1 MQQKRVGVKAIVV
14 VGLAWAVGWA
24 LASPRVWEQQPPL
37 EIPLYE
43 GAQIE
48 WEVQLTAQEMGAQ
61 LAQWAQELSV
71 LKISGYTIAGERALE
86 VLNFYDQ
93 ALSQWRRIFWAQ
105 PSESGGARIFAHEQS
120 YLFIGISKKHEAT
133 ELILATGQTDETTLD
148 VPIFEGAEL
157 QWEILLTKQDL
168 LEHLKRWVAKFLQN
182 PPFPRT
188 PSWESQQLA
197 NLLAWFV
204 WVGGDMAFEVFQD
217 LSELRAVGYKLDG
230 NKAPEVLSFYE
241 QQFSEWRRNFWAKPS
256 PGGGLRIFTNGGE
269 SGLNELVVFSAWQ
282 SYEAG
287 LHSWGEEQE
296 EHPPEITE
304 VLVLRAR
311 R

>member
-1 MQQKRVGVKAIVV
+1 MQQKRVGVKATVV
-14 VGLAWAVGWA
+14 IGLACALGIGWA
-24 LASPRVWEQQPPL
+24 LGSPRVLDVQELQP

-71 LKISGYTIAGERALE
+71 LKIAGYTIAGERALE

-93 ALSQWRRIFWAQ
+93 ALSQWRRVFWAQ

-120 YLFIGISKKHEAT
+120 YLFIGISKKYEAT

-168 LEHLKRWVAKFLQN
+168 LEHLKRWLGDLVAN
-182 PPFPRT
+182 PPSLLRMQMGWQPER
-188 PSWESQQLA
+188 PEGSLIEAMSWLGVFGFEALFR
-197 NLLAWFV
+197 LL
-204 WVGGDMAFEVFQD
+204 QD
-217 LSELRAVGYKLDG
+217 FSDVRVVGYQLEG
-230 NKAPEVLSFYE
+230 NKALDALSFYE
-241 QQFSEWRRNFWAKPS
+241 QQFREWTRNFWAKPEES
-256 PGGGLRIFTNGGE
+256 GGIRIFSQGSADGLRELALVISGRALALPEEVTN
-269 SGLNELVVFSAWQ
+269 V
-282 SYEAG
+282 
-287 LHSWGEEQE
+287 
-296 EHPPEITE
+296 I
-304 VLVLRAR
+304 VLRAWR
-311 R
+311 